1 MHLTGRLAEHAG
13 GRTFTGP
20 TSGKFQQHLET
31 GELLQRLPS
40 VPAVVQQLAS
50 SGNRDPAL
58 AEDRD

>member
-1 MHLTGRLAEHAG
+1 MHLTGRLAEHAD

-31 GELLQRLPS
+31 GERRQLPS
-40 VPAVVQQLAS
+40 VTAVVQQLAS
-50 SGNRDPAL
+50 SGNRDPAA